1 MSTNKTVSP
10 YHWPNRACLKSLDRL
25 IAGAKVKN
33 IIGSL
38 DAYAKLEHEL
48 KVHFLN
54 FAIFPRN
61 QFELYFLVILLVFF
75 LVLRVL
81 NDIIMRF
88 FKT

>member
-10 YHWPNRACLKSLDRL
+10 YNWPNRACLKSLDRL

-48 KVHFLN
+48 KVHF
-54 FAIFPRN
+54 
-61 QFELYFLVILLVFF
+61 
-75 LVLRVL
+75 
-81 NDIIMRF
+81 
-88 FKT
+88 

>member
-48 KVHFLN
+48 KVHFKILPFSLEINSN
-54 FAIFPRN
+54 FIS
-61 QFELYFLVILLVFF
+61 
-75 LVLRVL
+75 
-81 NDIIMRF
+81 
-88 FKT
+88 